1 MFKWL
6 NKLVS
11 SPTDDSAKTPAEV
24 PGAVGAAGA
33 LTTQAGSGNGSP
45 VSRMIL
51 LDRAAKII
59 GYEFALRSGALGS
72 ARHAHHD
79 NVAGNVL
86 LVDTVVG
93 MGAQRIAQF
102 REIWLTIEESGLTV
116 ELLQAMPASATVVLV
131 RPGGLA
137 ATAPETLET
146 VKALRAQGFRFGLAG
161 YVDRAGYLEW
171 LPLIDV
177 VALDIGTLTPEELDS
192 TVKVL
197 REKRADI
204 KVMARRVDSY
214 EEYEYCLTR
223 GFDVFSGKFLSHRET
238 WPPQPQLSP
247 DRARLC
253 TLLNDL
259 RAGAELTDVAAALK
273 LSPELSFRFLRYINS
288 AGMGASNR
296 IGSIEQGVLYLGRE
310 KLYRWL
316 TLLLFSGVDGQPT
329 DAALLEQALVRG
341 RMMELLAGGRVP
353 RVQIDELFVTGV
365 FSVLD
370 ILLRVP
376 LEMAI
381 RPLQLPVAVTQAI
394 LDDDGPYAPYMRLVK
409 ASEECE
415 SGDDALPTVAA
426 VAECVGLSVDDVN
439 RQHGEAMTWAHEI
452 SPGSPS

>member
-11 SPTDDSAKTPAEV
+11 SPADASPSPPVENLGT
-24 PGAVGAAGA
+24 GGAAGA
-33 LTTQAGSGNGSP
+33 ASTPGAGGAGSP

-51 LDRAAKII
+51 LDRGAKII
-59 GYEFALRSGALGS
+59 GYEFALRSGALGGG
-72 ARHAHHD
+72 AHGHPD
-79 NVAGNVL
+79 AGAGNSL

-102 REIWLTIEESGLTV
+102 RDIWLTVDESGLTV
-116 ELLQAMPASATVVLV
+116 DLLQAMPAAATVLLV
-131 RPGGLA
+131 RPT
-137 ATAPETLET
+137 ATSPELLET

-161 YVDRAGYLEW
+161 YVDRPGLAEW

-177 VALDIGTLTPEELDS
+177 VALDIGAFTPEELDS
-192 TVKVL
+192 TVKLL

-214 EEYEYCLTR
+214 EEYEYCLAR
-223 GFDVFSGKFLSHRET
+223 GFDVFSGKFLTHRET

-259 RAGAELTDVAAALK
+259 RAGAELTDVAAELK

-341 RMMELLAGGRVP
+341 RMMELLAGDRVP

-381 RPLQLPVAVTQAI
+381 RPLQLPVAVSQAI

-415 SGDDALPTVAA
+415 SGDDTLPTVAA

-439 RQHGEAMTWAHEI
+439 RQHGEAMAWAHEI
-452 SPGSPS
+452 APGSP